1 MIKIAKYE
9 FDSREQ
15 AETKINALGTATDE
29 NGNEYPTH
37 KSTIVQLGNIV
48 LEQGEYDEDGEEVTA
63 PVLSDKWHLDV
74 AWSDAEITTVEEEAV
89 LDDEGMIVTPE
100 VVSYD
105 HPYGWKSY
113 AVEIEGDGV
122 HSFFGLSYESLKL

>member
-1 MIKIAKYE
+1 MIRIAKYE
-9 FDSREQ
+9 FLDKEQ
-15 AETKINALGTATDE
+15 AETKLQGLGTAQDE
-29 NGNEYPTH
+29 NGNEYQTH

-48 LEQGEYDEDGEEVTA
+48 LEQGEYDEDGEETVA

-74 AWSDAEITTVEEEAV
+74 LWKEEQIKTVDEEAV

-122 HSFFGLSYESLKL
+122 HSFFGLSYESLKF

>member
-1 MIKIAKYE
+1 MKIGKYE
-9 FDSREQ
+9 FNSKEQ
-15 AETKINALGTATDE
+15 AQEKIDALGTATDE

-48 LEQGEYDEDGEEVTA
+48 LEQGEYDENGEEITA

-74 AWSDAEITTVEEEAV
+74 LWGKEDITTVEEEAV
-89 LDDEGMIVTPE
+89 LDDEGMVVTPE
-100 VVSYD
+100 VTSVD

-122 HSFFGLSYESLKL
+122 HSFFGLSYDSLKF

>member
-1 MIKIAKYE
+1 MRISKYE
-9 FDSREQ
+9 FNSKEQ
-15 AETKINALGTATDE
+15 AQEKIDALGTATDE
-29 NGNEYPTH
+29 NGNEYSTH

-74 AWSDAEITTVEEEAV
+74 LWKEEQIKTVDEEAV
-89 LDDEGMIVTPE
+89 IDEDGNIVTPE

>member
-1 MIKIAKYE
+1 MRISKYE
-9 FDSREQ
+9 FNSKEQ
-15 AETKINALGTATDE
+15 AQEKIDALGTATDE

-48 LEQGEYDEDGEEVTA
+48 LEQGEYDEEGEEITA

-74 AWSDAEITTVEEEAV
+74 AWDDAEITTVEEEAV

-100 VVSYD
+100 VTSVD

-113 AVEIEGDGV
+113 AVDIEGDGV
-122 HSFFGLSYESLKL
+122 HSFFGLSYDSLKL

>member
-29 NGNEYPTH
+29 DGNEYPTH

-48 LEQGEYDEDGEEVTA
+48 LEQGEYDEEGEETVA

-74 AWSDAEITTVEEEAV
+74 LWQEEQIKSVDEEAV
-89 LDDEGMIVTPE
+89 IDEDGNIVTPE

-105 HPYGWKSY
+105 HPYGWKSKS
-113 AVEIEGDGV
+113 VNIDGDGV
-122 HSFFGLSYESLKL
+122 HAFFGLNYDSLKF

>member
-9 FDSREQ
+9 FDSKEQ

-37 KSTIVQLGNIV
+37 KHTIVHLGNIV
-48 LEQGEYDEDGEEVTA
+48 LQQGEYDEEGNETVA
-63 PVLSDKWHLDV
+63 PVLSDKWHVDV
-74 AWSDAEITTVEEEAV
+74 LWKDLEA
-89 LDDEGMIVTPE
+89 DEDGVI
-100 VVSYD
+100 D

-113 AVEIEGDGV
+113 YVDIDGDGV
-122 HSFFGLSYESLKL
+122 HSFLGLSYNAHKF

>member
-15 AETKINALGTATDE
+15 AEAKIDALGTATDE
-29 NGNEYPTH
+29 DGNEYPTH

-48 LEQGEYDEDGEEVTA
+48 LEQGEYDEEGEETVA
-63 PVLSDKWHLDV
+63 PILSDKWHLDV
-74 AWSDAEITTVEEEAV
+74 LWKEEQIKSVDEEAV
-89 LDDEGMIVTPE
+89 IDQDGNIVTPE

-113 AVEIEGDGV
+113 AVDIDGDGV
-122 HSFFGLSYESLKL
+122 H

>member
-1 MIKIAKYE
+1 MRISKYE
-9 FDSREQ
+9 FNSKEQ
-15 AETKINALGTATDE
+15 AQEKIDALGTATDE

-63 PVLSDKWHLDV
+63 PVLSEKWHLDV
-74 AWSDAEITTVEEEAV
+74 LWKEEQITTVEEEAV
-89 LDDEGMIVTPE
+89 LDDEGMILTPE
-100 VVSYD
+100 VVSVN

>member
-15 AETKINALGTATDE
+15 AETKIDALGTATDE
-29 NGNEYPTH
+29 DGNEYPTH

-48 LEQGEYDEDGEEVTA
+48 LEQGEYDEEGEEITA

-74 AWSDAEITTVEEEAV
+74 LWKEEQITTVEEEAV
-89 LDDEGMIVTPE
+89 LDDEGMILTQEVTS
-100 VVSYD
+100 VD

-113 AVEIEGDGV
+113 AVDIDGDGV
-122 HSFFGLSYESLKL
+122 HSFFGLSYDSLKL